1 MTTPKS
7 DTARGAS
14 TNATADK
21 KSSKQTMGPADAA
34 RAELHGAGF
43 GGVTI
48 MSALGDD
55 LFKQWADAVKTD
67 PRYHLADPD
76 NPRDERRAT
85 NSSGSNPPPAIILQ
99 YGDGTN
105 DYVSTVFDA
114 GQVIVQ
120 DANDPTGRAL
130 KFPESGWRR
139 FVARVRGEELP
150 PDPANDGPSQYEEAA
165 ALQKRTN
172 ESIQADRDATDRAA
186 QRNADRQA

>member
-7 DTARGAS
+7 EPAPKGR
-14 TNATADK
+14 TADE
-21 KSSKQTMGPADAA
+21 KSSKQTMSPADAA

-48 MSALGDD
+48 MAALGDT
-55 LFKQWADAVKTD
+55 LFERWADAVKGD

-76 NPRDERRAT
+76 DPRDERRVT
-85 NSSGSNPPPAIILQ
+85 GSSGSNPPPAIILQ
-99 YGDGTN
+99 YGNGTN
-105 DYVSTVFDA
+105 DYISTVFDA

-120 DANDPTGRAL
+120 DGNDASGRAL

-165 ALQKRTN
+165 AVQKRTN
-172 ESIQADRDATDRAA
+172 EAIQADRDATDRAQKRA
-186 QRNADRQA
+186 DDQRR